1 MRGTGES
8 AKRKS
13 SKSAKQERDRSFDPT
28 PYTLHPEPRPPPR
41 SVPTTTA
48 IATIKNRLGLHA
60 RPAMAFVDLAC
71 TFTSD
76 ITVRRTD
83 NAPGDPVDG
92 KSIMMMMMLAA
103 TQGTEL
109 EVSASGEDSDKAAA
123 ALKALIDA
131 GFDEE

>member
-1 MRGTGES
+1 M
-8 AKRKS
+8 
-13 SKSAKQERDRSFDPT
+13 PT
-28 PYTLHPEPRPPPR
+28 HA
-41 SVPTTTA
+41 A

-71 TFTSD
+71 TFASE

-83 NAPGDPVDG
+83 NNPGDPVDG

-109 EVSASGEDSDKAAA
+109 EVSAAGDDAEKASA